1 MTFSDTYSVAT
12 AWIPLV
18 AETKAVVTASFA
30 LPSREADLAVTT
42 LSVSRKPS
50 TKIYGS
56 LLEQLSSDLLS
67 PGESGYLLGCGP
79 VGRNHEHA
87 AGALTGLP
95 VIERVDQVK
104 A

>member
-1 MTFSDTYSVAT
+1 M
-12 AWIPLV
+12 
-18 AETKAVVTASFA
+18 TASFA
-30 LPSREADLAVTT
+30 LTFWEADLAVTT
-42 LSVSRKPS
+42 LSVSRKAS

-56 LLEQLSSDLLS
+56 LLEQLSRDLLS
-67 PGESGYLLGCGP
+67 PGEPGYLLGCGP

-95 VIERVDQVK
+95 AVERIDQVK